1 MYAIYGSI
9 YHQYIPNVSIYIP
22 YMDPMGLILTI
33 YMEDDQLLT
42 MYGSFLSGRL
52 LMVNEIHRRMMLL
65 NV

>member
-1 MYAIYGSI
+1 MYGSI

-22 YMDPMGLILTI
+22 YMDPVGLILTI

-52 LMVNEIHRRMMLL
+52 LFMVNEIHRRMMLL